1 MTTTISVQD
10 AGPVAIAIAH
20 AIVEARDHLSEVDG
34 ATGDGDH
41 GANMAKGFRLVIQR
55 LDGKNADLR
64 ESFAV
69 IGDTL
74 LSDIGG
80 SMGPLYGSLFTEM
93 SEVLEGKQVIDAA
106 TMGVMLEK
114 GEAAVADLGDAKV
127 GDKTL
132 IDVLTPSRIAA
143 VATAH
148 DGGDLAAVLQ
158 AMKDAAATGLE
169 STRDLVAK
177 RGRAARL
184 GERSRGV
191 LDAGATSCEL
201 ILRTLADGL
210 AKHLA

>member
-1 MTTTISVQD
+1 MATTVSIQD
-10 AGPVAIAIAH
+10 AGPVAIEIAQ
-20 AIVEARDHLSEVDG
+20 AIVDARDHLSEIDG

-41 GANMAKGFRLVIQR
+41 GANMAKGFRLAIQR

-93 SEVLEGKQVIDAA
+93 SEALEGRQNIEAA
-106 TMGVMLEK
+106 TIGAMLER

-132 IDVLTPSRIAA
+132 VDVLTPARIAA
-143 VATAH
+143 VTTAH
-148 DGGDLAAVLQ
+148 DSGDLAATLQ
-158 AMKDAAATGLE
+158 AMVDAAATGLS
-169 STRDLVAK
+169 STRDLVAR

-191 LDAGATSCEL
+191 LDAGAASCEL
-201 ILRTLADGL
+201 ILRTLAHGL
-210 AKHLA
+210 SKRLG

>member
-1 MTTTISVQD
+1 MSTTVSIQD
-10 AGPVAIAIAH
+10 AGPVAIEIAQ
-20 AIVEARDHLSEVDG
+20 AIVDARDHLSEIDG

-64 ESFAV
+64 HGFAV

-93 SEVLEGKQVIDAA
+93 SEALEGSDTIDAA
-106 TMGVMLEK
+106 TIGAMLAK

-132 IDVLTPSRIAA
+132 VDVLTPARIAA
-143 VATAH
+143 SDAARA
-148 DGGDLAAVLQ
+148 GGDLALVLQ
-158 AMKDAAATGLE
+158 AMREAAATGLE
-169 STRDLVAK
+169 STRDLIAK

-191 LDAGATSCEL
+191 LDAGAASCEL
-201 ILRTLADGL
+201 ILRTLALGL